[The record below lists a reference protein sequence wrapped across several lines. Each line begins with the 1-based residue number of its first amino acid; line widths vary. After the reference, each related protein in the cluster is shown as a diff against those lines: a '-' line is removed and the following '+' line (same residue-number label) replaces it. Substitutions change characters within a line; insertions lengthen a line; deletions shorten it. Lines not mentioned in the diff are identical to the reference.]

1 MKTNGLYAATAALS
15 VLMAQPM
22 TTATAS
28 DVQPLKISSPQ
39 AVKGTQTVV
48 IGAFNV
54 GFIFQSIDQ
63 TAATGGMIGAFG
75 GTTRAKSE
83 LQGVTPE
90 MMQAITDAAYADFK
104 AQLETK
110 GFTVAAPATLFGSSA
125 FARVKP
131 AASPYE
137 AGVLLDKKSKGK
149 ANYYK
154 PSAIPGLV
162 MMPGDVTPSG
172 LSGMGMAMA
181 SGMTAYGMS
190 EFAKTN
196 QQGVVSVVYLID
208 FSNAKRA
215 GAFSFGGG
223 ITITSGMSVVDDYSR
238 MSVVGPT
245 GKTATITLKQPVAVE
260 GDFAQ
265 MNDATKDAGFQ
276 KAANILGGLAAAGGM
291 GGMRFGKSKT
301 FVFTA
306 RPGVYE
312 QGAIKAASL
321 ANTRL
326 ADQLAALK

>member
-1 MKTNGLYAATAALS
+1 MNARQYLGAGAALA
-15 VLMAQPM
+15 VLAAQP
-22 TTATAS
+22 TTVAFAA
-28 DVQPLKISSPQ
+28 DAPPLKISAPQ
-39 AVKGTQTVV
+39 AVKGTETVV

-54 GFIFQSIDQ
+54 GFIFQSVDQ

-90 MMQAITDAAYADFK
+90 MMQAITDAAYADFR
-104 AQLETK
+104 AQLEAK
-110 GFTVAAPATLFGSSA
+110 GFTVADPAAMFASPS

-131 AASPYE
+131 APAPYE

-149 ANYYK
+149 ASYYK
-154 PSAIPGLV
+154 PAAIPGLV

-190 EFAKTN
+190 DYAKAN
-196 QQGVVSVVYLID
+196 RHGVLSVVYLID
-208 FSNAKRA
+208 FSNAKRP
-215 GAFSFGGG
+215 GAFSFGG
-223 ITITSGMSVVDDYSR
+223 ITVTSGMSVVNDYSR
-238 MSVVGPT
+238 MSIVGPG

-265 MNDATKDAGFQ
+265 MNDATRDAGLQ
-276 KAANILGGLAAAGGM
+276 KAANIMGGLAAVGGL

-301 FVFTA
+301 FTFTA
-306 RPGVYE
+306 RPGIYE